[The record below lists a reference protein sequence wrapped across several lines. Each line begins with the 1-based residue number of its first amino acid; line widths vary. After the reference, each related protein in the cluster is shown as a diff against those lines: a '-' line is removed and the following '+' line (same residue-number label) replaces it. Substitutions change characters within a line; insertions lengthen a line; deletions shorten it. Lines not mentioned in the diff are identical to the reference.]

1 MLCILLHFPHTL
13 CVYFIL
19 LGAGTKPRPYIILE
33 RLRDLNVMLGLNNP
47 DSGTSFMS
55 RSTFTLQEVL
65 KIAKD
70 LADALDYIHTQVHR
84 DAMIIHRDLKPEN
97 LGLSADGRLKLFD
110 FGLCRCVQKRTSE
123 SDAYEM
129 TGNTGSL
136 RYMAPEVVLNRG
148 YNEKVDVFSFAVV
161 MWTIAREKVKI
172 NYLVLLL
179 SPIICILSQY

>member
-1 MLCILLHFPHTL
+1 
-13 CVYFIL
+13 
-19 LGAGTKPRPYIILE
+19 
-33 RLRDLNVMLGLNNP
+33 MLGLNNP

-70 LADALDYIHTQVHR
+70 LAEALDYIHTQVHR

-123 SDAYEM
+123 NDAYEM

-161 MWTIAREKVKI
+161 MWTIAREKVHSTLMKPSCLFMQYASFHTLELHRFI
-172 NYLVLLL
+172 YNILLL
-179 SPIICILSQY
+179 LFSNF